1 MFRGL
6 GELPTAFAYDEEYLV
21 LDLIREFDGTELE

>member
-1 MFRGL
+1 MPL

-21 LDLIREFDGTELE
+21 LDLIREFDGTKLE